1 MKVLITGASGIVG
14 QNLIKLGQSLGW
26 EITLF
31 SYSGNSKLDQVGVTV
46 FKWNP
51 DEICKNN
58 ILSDNLCKAF
68 IDADCIINL
77 SGESIGNGRFT
88 AKLKQKI
95 LSSRLNSTNSLIK
108 LLEKTK
114 SYDKTWIQMSAT
126 GFYDSSSSAEL
137 TESSPPGELFL
148 SKVCVDVESLIHKFV
163 EKKLKRTIVLRL
175 GLVVA
180 KNAPAWKKI
189 ALPIK
194 CGFGSGLGTGNQF
207 WSWIHIDDVV
217 NSIAF
222 LITTQSCNGVFN
234 LTAPVPETQLD
245 FTKKVAKAFNR
256 PVFLPSVPAWI
267 LKLVVGEV
275 VNELVL
281 PSHNVIPQKL
291 QQNGYTFK
299 FSNLEAALADIV

>member
-14 QNLIKLGQSLGW
+14 QNLIKLGVSLGW
-26 EITLF
+26 KITLF

-46 FKWNP
+46 IKWNP
-51 DEICKNN
+51 EEICKNN
-58 ILSDNLCKAF
+58 SLSDSLCKAF
-68 IDADCIINL
+68 IDADCVINL

-88 AKLKQKI
+88 AKFKQKI

-126 GFYDSSSSAEL
+126 GFYNSNSSAPL

-148 SKVCVDVESLIHKFV
+148 SKVCVEVEGLIHKFV
-163 EKKLKRTIVLRL
+163 ENKLKRTIVLRL

-189 ALPIK
+189 VFPIK
-194 CGFGSGLGTGNQF
+194 CGVGSGLGTGNQF

-222 LITTQSCNGVFN
+222 LINTRRCNGIFN

-275 VNELVL
+275 ANELVL

-291 QQNGYTFK
+291 QESGYNFK